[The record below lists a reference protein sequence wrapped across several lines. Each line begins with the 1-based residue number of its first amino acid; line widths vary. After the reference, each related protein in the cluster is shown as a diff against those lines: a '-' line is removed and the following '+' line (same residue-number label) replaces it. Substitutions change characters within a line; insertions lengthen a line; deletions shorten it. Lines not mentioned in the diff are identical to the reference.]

1 MNFNTKYKNTEI
13 LTIFKSLLK
22 SSETIYKELKS
33 GAGLEFLNTTNES
46 NDEQLGLDVFA
57 DECFQEN
64 ANNETNIKYILS
76 EERPDLVQYG
86 SGKYSLTLDPLD
98 GSKSAIVGIPSGA
111 IFGVF
116 EEANN
121 ISDFNG
127 KNIVSGGFFVFG
139 INLEVYFSI
148 NDEAYKGVFNN
159 KNSTWDFV
167 GLENLPKYKMFAI
180 NTSNK
185 IKWDKWLQDFYDD
198 LVNQEDDKGKRF
210 NMRWYASMVSEIKR
224 LIIQGGLFSYPNDSR
239 EGYSNGH
246 LRLVYEA
253 IPMAYLIKS
262 VGGSST
268 NGQKCILD
276 VEVSELHQK
285 TPVFIGDK
293 DLIKQIESLKK

>member
-1 MNFNTKYKNTEI
+1 MNLYTKYENTEI

-64 ANNETNIKYILS
+64 AKNETNIKYILS

-86 SGKYSLTLDPLD
+86 SGKHSLTLDPLD

-116 EEANN
+116 EDANN
-121 ISDFNG
+121 IFDFNG

-148 NDEAYKGVFNN
+148 KDEAYKGVFNN
-159 KNSTWDFV
+159 EKSNWDFV
-167 GLENLPKYKMFAI
+167 SLENLPKYKMFAI

-185 IKWDKWLQDFYDD
+185 IKWDKWLQDFYDN
-198 LVNQEDDKGKRF
+198 LVNLEDDKGKRY

-262 VGGSST
+262 IGGSST
-268 NGQKCILD
+268 NGNISILD
-276 VEVSELHQK
+276 VAVTELHQK
-285 TPVFIGDK
+285 TPVFLGDK
-293 DLIKQIESLKK
+293 DLITHIENLKK

>member
-1 MNFNTKYKNTEI
+1 MNIEKKYQNTEI
-13 LTIFKSLLK
+13 LEVFKSLLK

-33 GAGLEFLNTTNES
+33 GTGLEFLNTTNES

-57 DECFQEN
+57 DECFQSN
-64 ANNETNIKYILS
+64 AKNGTNIKYILS
-76 EERPDLVQYG
+76 EEKPDMVQYG

-116 EEANN
+116 EDANDV
-121 ISDFNG
+121 SDFSG
-127 KNIVSGGFFVFG
+127 KNIISGGFFVFG

-148 NDEAYKGVFNN
+148 NEEAYKGVFYND
-159 KNSTWDFV
+159 NSNWEFV
-167 GLENLPKYKMFAI
+167 SLDNLPKYKMFSI
-180 NTSNK
+180 NTSNR
-185 IKWDKWLQDFYDD
+185 IKWDKWLQDFYDN
-198 LVNQEDDKGKRF
+198 LVNEEDEKGKRY
-210 NMRWYASMVSEIKR
+210 NIRWYASMVSEIKR

-262 VGGSST
+262 IGGSST
-268 NGQKCILD
+268 TGYKSILD
-276 VEVSELHQK
+276 VEVTELHQK
-285 TPVFIGDK
+285 IPVFLGDK
-293 DLIKQIESLKK
+293 DLIKEIENLKK